1 MVMDFSL
8 QQKRLTYLHVQR
20 NILAGIVAVGLIV
33 LLLQTWLLFFKQERV
48 IISPPELNQSYWVEG
63 HRFSA
68 SYLEEMAVFFSHLML
83 DVTESNVLAQGDIVL
98 RYVLPEAYGTFKAK
112 ILDDRIKLQKM
123 QLSLHFTPKTIEVV
137 AGLVVEVAG
146 VLAHHVASS
155 RVAQSNDIYRITFAN
170 KKGRLFLA
178 AFELIKSDKELPDA

>member
-1 MVMDFSL
+1 MDFSL

-68 SYLEEMAVFFSHLML
+68 CRRRYWAS
-83 DVTESNVLAQGDIVL
+83 L
-98 RYVLPEAYGTFKAK
+98 R
-112 ILDDRIKLQKM
+112 
-123 QLSLHFTPKTIEVV
+123 
-137 AGLVVEVAG
+137 
-146 VLAHHVASS
+146 
-155 RVAQSNDIYRITFAN
+155 RVCSFC
-170 KKGRLFLA
+170 
-178 AFELIKSDKELPDA
+178 

>member
-1 MVMDFSL
+1 MDFSL

-20 NILAGIVAVGLIV
+20 NILAAMVAVGLIV
-33 LLLQTWLLFFKQERV
+33 LLLQTWLLFFKKERV

-63 HRFSA
+63 DQFSA

-83 DVTESNVLAQGDIVL
+83 DVTEANILAQGDILL

-112 ILDDRIKLQKM
+112 ILEDRQKLQKL
-123 QLSLHFTPKTIEVV
+123 QLSLHFTPKTIDVV
-137 AGLVVEVAG
+137 GKLVVEVTG
-146 VLAHHVASS
+146 VLANHVASS
-155 RVAQSNDIYRITFAN
+155 RVSQSNDTYRITFAS

-178 AFELIKSDKELPDA
+178 AFELIKSDKELPNA

>member
-1 MVMDFSL
+1 MDFSL

-63 HRFSA
+63 HKFSA

-137 AGLVVEVAG
+137 GGLVVEVAG

-155 RVAQSNDIYRITFAN
+155 RVAQSNDVYRITFAN